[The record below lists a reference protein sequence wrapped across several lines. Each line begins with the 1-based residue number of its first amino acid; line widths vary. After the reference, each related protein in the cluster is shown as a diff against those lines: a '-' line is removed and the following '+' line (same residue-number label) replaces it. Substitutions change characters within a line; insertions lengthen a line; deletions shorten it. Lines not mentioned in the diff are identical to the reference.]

1 VQVSKV
7 LVVDGD
13 RAARDALVTCL
24 QFVGVDAHGA
34 ECASSAQF
42 WLSRDAAD
50 VIVLSDEVGGGL
62 AELIE
67 RCTPPAGES
76 RAHPAGD
83 AEPGPVAGE
92 PAVASVLVLTRD
104 GAVQRLL
111 PNYRA
116 DETLRRPVAVS
127 RVVERVESL
136 IDRRRRLGRIR
147 IAFGDLT
154 LDIAAG
160 RAECADRSFVLG
172 RTETRLLAFFMGLPD
187 RVFSRAQLLQRLWP
201 ANVRV
206 EERTVDVHIRRL
218 RSALETIGCADYIQT
233 VRGSGYR
240 FSRHAG

>member
-1 VQVSKV
+1 MQVSKV

-24 QFVGVDAHGA
+24 RFIGVEAHGA
-34 ECASSAQF
+34 ECANSAQF

-67 RCTPPAGES
+67 RCSAVS
-76 RAHPAGD
+76 VMAQA
-83 AEPGPVAGE
+83 E
-92 PAVASVLVLTRD
+92 PAVASILVLTRD
-104 GAVQRLL
+104 RATPSVSA
-111 PNYRA
+111 NYRV

-127 RVVERVESL
+127 RVVERIESM
-136 IDRRRRLGRIR
+136 IGQRRTGNSRLT
-147 IAFGDLT
+147 FGELHLDVAAARAGLGERLLT
-154 LDIAAG
+154 
-160 RAECADRSFVLG
+160 LG
-172 RTETRLLAFFMGLPD
+172 RTESRLLALFMNLPD

-218 RSALETIGCADYIQT
+218 RFALETLGCADYIQT

-240 FSRHAG
+240 FSRQLD